1 VAVKCGGKKPR
12 LPPRGAFVV
21 VVVVVADKDCGGNE
35 GERRRQGCH
44 IGRDRDS
51 VPMWSPVS
59 QYAVGKLRGVC

>member
-1 VAVKCGGKKPR
+1 V
-12 LPPRGAFVV
+12 FV
-21 VVVVVADKDCGGNE
+21 VVVVVADKQGGGNE

-59 QYAVGKLRGVC
+59 QYAVVKVRSVTLMERTLITS